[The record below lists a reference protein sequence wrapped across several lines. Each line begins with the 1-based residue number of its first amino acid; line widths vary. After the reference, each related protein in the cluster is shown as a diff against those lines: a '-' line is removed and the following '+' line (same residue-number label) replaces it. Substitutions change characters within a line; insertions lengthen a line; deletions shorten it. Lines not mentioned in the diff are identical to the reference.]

1 MFQYILVGALSALGF
16 APYDMPIITLVSIAW
31 FYTKLANKNAT
42 DTNCIAFGFG
52 YNIAIIYWLY
62 FPFTV
67 EDNAFSLKAVIAVMI
82 AATALGSS
90 FYFLA
95 KLFRRCEPTPLNFSL
110 ISTFMQYTISETFS
124 EFIFGSGFPWN
135 YPGYAVS
142 SLTYISQIA
151 ALCSIYGVTFIFYY
165 FSGALGECTTVT
177 AHSHEYFRKLVCII
191 TSLLIYGVFRIHFS
205 PQPDL
210 SKLSALLVQP
220 NISYHEWWSSSYR
233 NTNYHIEKAILL
245 MRSMH
250 NECHEHKKLIIYPES
265 VVPMAEGFEFRLA
278 FPNRAVMSRKLSSG
292 ISYDQYVITGAAV
305 YTPRGVYNS
314 LLLID
319 NAGNIV
325 HKYDKN
331 ILVPFGE
338 FTPIRWIPGIKK
350 LFGDKE
356 TYYEYIRSS
365 KREIIDVAG
374 LPKILP
380 LICYEIVFPILY
392 KTKAEVIVNISNE
405 FWFGKYAEQYQ
416 HIAISRIRAI
426 EANLPVIRVANT
438 GISAIIDNF
447 GRIVKQ
453 TKPYERKV
461 ITI

>member
-31 FYTKLANKNAT
+31 FYTKLVNKSAT
-42 DTNCIAFGFG
+42 GTNCLAFGFG
-52 YNIAIIYWLY
+52 YNIAIVYWLY

-67 EDNAFSLKAVIAVMI
+67 GNNAFSLKAIIAVMI

-95 KLFRRCEPTPLNFSL
+95 KLFRRCERTPLNFAL
-110 ISTFMQYTISETFS
+110 ISTFMQYTISETFA

-135 YPGYAVS
+135 YLGYALS

-165 FSGALGECTTVT
+165 MSGLLGEYVID
-177 AHSHEYFRKLVCII
+177 HSFHTLKKALCILAG
-191 TSLLIYGVFRIHFS
+191 LLIYGAFRVHFS

-220 NISYHEWWSSSYR
+220 NISYHEWWSSSYK

-245 MRSMH
+245 MLGMH
-250 NECHEHKKLIIYPES
+250 RENHEYKKLIIYPES
-265 VVPMAEGFEFRLA
+265 VVPMVEGFEFRLT
-278 FPNRAVMSRKLSSG
+278 FPNRAVMSRKLSYG
-292 ISYDQYVITGAAV
+292 LSYGQYVITGAAV
-305 YTPRGVYNS
+305 YTPNGVYNS

-319 NAGNIV
+319 SSGNVV

-338 FTPIRWIPGIKK
+338 FTPMRWIPGIKK

-365 KREIIDVAG
+365 KREIINVAG

-392 KTKAEVIVNISNE
+392 KTEAELIVNISNE
-405 FWFGKYAEQYQ
+405 FWFGKHAEQYQ

-438 GISAIIDNF
+438 GISALIDNF
-447 GRIVKQ
+447 GRIIKQ
-453 TKPYERKV
+453 TKPYEREV